1 MFVYF
6 GIDQLLKVNPTW
18 KQDKIGLITNEAA
31 TNNQG
36 AASRKLLQEA
46 GFNLVK
52 LFSPEHGL
60 SATGADGEAIHDG
73 IDELTDLPI
82 ISLYGKKLAPG
93 EEDLYELDLVI
104 FDVPDIGVRFYTY
117 LSTLTYAM
125 QACAAAKKRII
136 VLDRPNPISGN
147 MELVEGPWLE
157 EACSSF
163 IGRWPM
169 PVRHSCTLGE
179 LARYFNV
186 SQQIGAELEI
196 IPCTNWNRNSFQPD
210 WETPFIPTSPAIQ
223 SFQSMLLYPGLCL
236 LEATNLNEGRGT
248 DFAFQLLGAPWLNN
262 KVLAAQLNNLMA
274 EDLHTEAVTYLPT
287 THQFAGEQCKGL
299 RFTVKDPNGFKP
311 VFFGMLLL
319 KMIRDSH
326 PREFSWHTYKTNVNP
341 NGLKHLDKLLGIPNS
356 EALYEL
362 PFPEFLRKI
371 TQLTTI
377 PSWKEDMDPYL
388 LY

>member
-1 MFVYF
+1 
-6 GIDQLLKVNPTW
+6 
-18 KQDKIGLITNEAA
+18 
-31 TNNQG
+31 
-36 AASRKLLQEA
+36 
-46 GFNLVK
+46 
-52 LFSPEHGL
+52 
-60 SATGADGEAIHDG
+60 
-73 IDELTDLPI
+73 
-82 ISLYGKKLAPG
+82 
-93 EEDLYELDLVI
+93 
-104 FDVPDIGVRFYTY
+104 
-117 LSTLTYAM
+117 
-125 QACAAAKKRII
+125 
-136 VLDRPNPISGN
+136 
-147 MELVEGPWLE
+147 
-157 EACSSF
+157 
-163 IGRWPM
+163 
-169 PVRHSCTLGE
+169 
-179 LARYFNV
+179 
-186 SQQIGAELEI
+186 
-196 IPCTNWNRNSFQPD
+196 
-210 WETPFIPTSPAIQ
+210 
-223 SFQSMLLYPGLCL
+223 MLLYPGLCL